1 MYESYTHQAL
11 PSKKYRELLGTALYV
26 FNSNNAFIIENVL
39 RLDASSNWY
48 NLIDLTSGTLKNKAL
63 NNLNKEDGENAITV
77 LFEEIIDMRNRIIH
91 SFGITTE
98 TKDQILATKTKI
110 KEGNDQF
117 RIAEEYLME
126 FIQKN
131 DELSNL
137 LHKLRGY

>member
-1 MYESYTHQAL
+1 MYEPYTRQSL

-26 FNSNNAFIIENVL
+26 FNLNNAFIIENIL
-39 RLDASSNWY
+39 KLDASSNWY
-48 NLIDLTSGTLKNKAL
+48 ELIDLTSGVLKNKVE
-63 NNLNKEDGENAITV
+63 NNLSKEDGGNVIIA
-77 LFEEIIDMRNRIIH
+77 LFEEVIDMRNRIFH

-117 RIAEEYLME
+117 RITEEYLME

-131 DELSNL
+131 DKLSDL
-137 LHKLRGY
+137 LHQLRGY